1 MGYMCVVSL
10 GIAMSRSFT
19 GRNRRPGTLIPM
31 IFGLIAGTTLHAQAI
46 DDIERPPDT
55 TIGASVPVDTIRTYS
70 DESIAGFYTSTA
82 IRRHIQR
89 YRLPAGTLVHGVL
102 VDLDGATADTAGTV
116 VVFGHEGGYTVPHFR
131 KPLVPP
137 VVFAKTQTGR
147 QTVRVHFPSPLEV
160 SEGQIFISIE
170 RLTGDIR
177 PLTDQ
182 VKRPPYCTEA
192 NGIERFD
199 QILGHDDGRWE
210 TGPYAFRYTLLCDLP
225 EMQAPMFSRDTT
237 VDDGYGVATQA
248 TKYISCADVNGDG
261 YVDVAA
267 GGMLYL
273 NERGTLLP
281 FELQADTVRGHGPV
295 LMHDADGDGRTD
307 IVFLPGEGRRTVG
320 VWTMQPSG
328 AMARLDDVPSTPLTT
343 VTTSMRVD
351 VDGDGT
357 TDLLVGGTD
366 VDGRTVVG
374 VLSGGKGGHIGRFD
388 VVTWSEALPAGG
400 VTTSLAGMTPDGA
413 MEVLLRA
420 SDGSLHSFR
429 TGEHYGRKD
438 ALAVRMERQTV
449 GGLAGMSVIRSN
461 DERAS
466 GTWERR
472 SVMLP
477 TTIGYANAFTGR
489 SHPVSVV
496 NIDDERGMPLPDLVR
511 DGSYDQ
517 ALSGCATGDLDND
530 GNLDHILAQRGPCRN
545 VRVLF
550 GKADGSYVDGTERA
564 GLDSLDD
571 VDDAALA
578 DLDNDGRLDVIVR
591 RRGRTEVY
599 RHTGPAGH
607 GAVIDMASMRIRNAI
622 GADVLVRLS
631 DGRTMRRTIVSGHGL
646 NIQEPPLVHV
656 GTGDASI
663 DSVEVRWPYPDA
675 RTSRHGVTKTSGR
688 YTLTGTSEEAGS
700 ATFRLASTQRKQAVD
715 IVIDRSV
722 KTSASMKLQVMDM
735 RGNHVATIHDGVV
748 TDGEYRTQWPYTDGN
763 GMAVTSGTYM
773 LLCTID
779 GVARTAAIT
788 VVR

>member
-1 MGYMCVVSL
+1 
-10 GIAMSRSFT
+10 MSRSFT
-19 GRNRRPGTLIPM
+19 GFRGGANILM
-31 IFGLIAGTTLHAQAI
+31 SMMCGLLTGGMALHAQTTEG
-46 DDIERPPDT
+46 DVRSLPDT
-55 TIGASVPVDTIRTYS
+55 VGRASSPVDTIRTYS

-89 YRLPAGTLVHGVL
+89 YRVPAGTLVHGVL
-102 VDLDGATADTAGTV
+102 VELDGSTADTAGAV
-116 VVFGHEGGYTVPHFR
+116 AVYGHEGGYTVPHFR
-131 KPLVPP
+131 KPLIAPAI
-137 VVFAKTQTGR
+137 FAKTTAGR
-147 QTVRVHFPSPLEV
+147 QTVRVDFPSPLEV
-160 SEGQIFISIE
+160 SEGQIFISVE

-192 NGIERFD
+192 SGIERFD

-225 EMQAPMFSRDTT
+225 DMRTPMFSRDTT
-237 VDDGYGVATQA
+237 VDDGHGVATPA

-261 YVDVAA
+261 YVDIAA

-273 NERGTLLP
+273 NERGTMLP
-281 FELQADTVRGHGPV
+281 FELQADTVQGHGPV
-295 LMHDADGDGRTD
+295 VMHDADGNGRVD
-307 IVFLPGEGRRTVG
+307 IVFLPGEGRRTIG

-328 AMARLDDVPSTPLTT
+328 TMSRLDEVSSASLTT
-343 VTTSMRVD
+343 VTTFMRVD

-366 VDGRTVVG
+366 VEGRTVIG

-388 VVTWSEALPAGG
+388 VVTWSEVLPAGG
-400 VTTSLAGMTPDGA
+400 VTMNLAGMTSDGA

-420 SDGSLHSFR
+420 SDGSLHGFR

-438 ALAVRMERQTV
+438 ALTVRMERQAI
-449 GGLAGMSVIRSN
+449 GGLAGMSVIRSG
-461 DERAS
+461 DERTS
-466 GTWERR
+466 GTRERR

-477 TTIGYANAFTGR
+477 TTIGYANVFTDR

-496 NIDDERGMPLPDLVR
+496 NIDDERGMPLPDVIR

-530 GNLDHILAQRGPCRN
+530 GNLDHILAQRGTCRN

-599 RHTGPAGH
+599 RHTGQAGR
-607 GAVIDMASMRIRNAI
+607 GAVIDMTSMRMRNAI
-622 GADVLVRLS
+622 GADVLVHLS
-631 DGRTMRRTIVSGHGL
+631 DGRTVRRTVVSGRGL

-656 GTGDASI
+656 GLGDASI

-700 ATFRLASTQRKQAVD
+700 AAFKLTSAQRKQVVD
-715 IVIDRSV
+715 ITIDRSV
-722 KTSASMKLQVMDM
+722 ETSAMMKLQVMDM

-748 TDGEYRTQWPYTDGN
+748 MDGVYRTQWPYTNESGLT
-763 GMAVTSGTYM
+763 VTSGTYM

-779 GVARTAAIT
+779 GVARTTTIT

>member
-1 MGYMCVVSL
+1 
-10 GIAMSRSFT
+10 MSRSFT
-19 GRNRRPGTLIPM
+19 GHNRRPGALISV
-31 IFGLIAGTTLHAQAI
+31 ICGLVAGTTLHAQAI
-46 DDIERPPDT
+46 DEDVRPLRDT
-55 TIGASVPVDTIRTYS
+55 LNVASVPVDTIRTYS
-70 DESIAGFYTSTA
+70 DESVAGFYTSTA

-102 VDLDGATADTAGTV
+102 VELDGSTADTAGIV
-116 VVFGHEGGYTVPHFR
+116 AVYGHEGGYTVPHFR
-131 KPLVPP
+131 KPLTAP
-137 VVFAKTQTGR
+137 VSFAKTVAGR
-147 QTVRVHFPSPLEV
+147 QTIRVAFPSPLEV
-160 SEGQIFISIE
+160 SEGQIFISVE
-170 RLTGDIR
+170 RLSGDIR

-182 VKRPPYCTEA
+182 IKRPPYCTEA
-192 NGIERFD
+192 SGIERFD

-225 EMQAPMFSRDTT
+225 DTRTRMFSRDTT
-237 VDDGYGVATQA
+237 VDDGYGVAAHA

-261 YVDVAA
+261 YVDITA

-273 NERGTLLP
+273 NERGMLLP
-281 FELQADTVRGHGPV
+281 FELQADTVQGHGPV
-295 LMHDADGDGRTD
+295 VMHDADADGRMD
-307 IVFLPGEGRRTVG
+307 IVFLPGEGRRAVG
-320 VWTMQPSG
+320 VWTVQPSG
-328 AMARLDDVPSTPLTT
+328 AISRLDEVSSASLTT

-351 VDGDGT
+351 ADGDGT

-366 VDGRTVVG
+366 ADGRTVVG

-388 VVTWSEALPAGG
+388 VMTWSEALPAGG
-400 VTTSLAGMTPDGA
+400 LTMSLAGMTPDGA

-420 SDGSLHSFR
+420 SDGSLHTFR

-438 ALAVRMERQTV
+438 ALAVRMERQAF

-461 DERAS
+461 DEHTTA
-466 GTWERR
+466 GARR

-477 TTIGYANAFTGR
+477 TTIDYANAFTDR

-496 NIDDERGMPLPDLVR
+496 NIDDERGMPLPDAIR
-511 DGSYDQ
+511 GGSYDQ

-550 GKADGSYVDGTERA
+550 GRADGSYADGTERA

-599 RHTGPAGH
+599 RHTGPAGR
-607 GAVIDMASMRIRNAI
+607 GAVIDMTSMRTRNAI
-622 GADVLVRLS
+622 GADVLVHLS
-631 DGRTMRRTIVSGHGL
+631 DGRIMRRTVVSGRGL
-646 NIQEPPLVHV
+646 NVQEPPFVHV
-656 GTGDASI
+656 GLGDASV

-688 YTLTGTSEEAGS
+688 YTLTGASEEAGS
-700 ATFRLASTQRKQAVD
+700 AAFRLTSTQRKQAVD
-715 IVIDRSV
+715 ITIDRSV
-722 KTSASMKLQVMDM
+722 ETSSMMKLQVMDM

-748 TDGEYRTQWPYTDGN
+748 TDGVYRKQWPYTDEN
-763 GMAVTSGTYM
+763 GMTVTSGTYM

-779 GVARTAAIT
+779 GVARTATIT